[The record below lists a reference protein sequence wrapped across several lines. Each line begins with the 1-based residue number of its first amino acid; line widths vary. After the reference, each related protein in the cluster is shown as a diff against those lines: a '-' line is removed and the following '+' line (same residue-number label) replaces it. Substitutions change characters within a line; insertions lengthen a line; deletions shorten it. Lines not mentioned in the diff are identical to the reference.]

1 MIGDS
6 GVLRNLLGWFR
17 DYDKAREVYEYYV
30 EYWQDADPELQ
41 PMVEETRQAIL
52 RLGPLQRQ

>member
-1 MIGDS
+1 MCWVGFGIAT
-6 GVLRNLLGWFR
+6 RP
-17 DYDKAREVYEYYV
+17 ARPNEYFA

-52 RLGPLQRQ
+52 RLGPLQRKSTIPTS